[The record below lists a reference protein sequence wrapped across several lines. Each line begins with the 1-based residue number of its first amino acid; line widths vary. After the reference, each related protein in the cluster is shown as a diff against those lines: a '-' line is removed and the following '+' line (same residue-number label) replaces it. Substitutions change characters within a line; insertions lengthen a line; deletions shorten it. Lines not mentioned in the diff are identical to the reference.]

1 VLLPTEQVSALLF
14 IPGQPDTM
22 CRASVGE
29 TVILPCN
36 ITSSGELDLS
46 DSKIYWQKGSVL
58 VHFFHNGVDSL
69 GYQDMNYHGRTSIF
83 LDEMKHGNFSLQLS
97 NVRTDDTAVYTCIYK
112 EGRAPFKKTQKSEIE
127 LTVSAAGYLKAF
139 SVFNLSDPGQTSPR
153 SPGDAQGLDPLTF
166 SFHLL
171 VTLVVWHL

>member
-1 VLLPTEQVSALLF
+1 
-14 IPGQPDTM
+14 GQPDTT
-22 CRASVGE
+22 CHASVGE

-58 VHFFHNGVDSL
+58 VHFFHNGADSL
-69 GYQDMNYHGRTSIF
+69 DCQDTNYHGRTSIF

-97 NVRTDDTAVYTCIYK
+97 NVRKNDTAVYTCIYK
-112 EGRAPFKKTQKSEIE
+112 EGRTLSKKTQKSEIE
-127 LTVSAAGYLKAF
+127 LTVS
-139 SVFNLSDPGQTSPR
+139 DPGQVSPR
-153 SPGDAQGLDPLTF
+153 SPGDAQGLHTLTF

>member
-1 VLLPTEQVSALLF
+1 LSAF
-14 IPGQPDTM
+14 YPGEPDTT
-22 CRASVGE
+22 CQAFVGE

-46 DSKIYWQKGSVL
+46 NSKLYWQKESVL
-58 VHFFHNGVDSL
+58 VHFFHNGADSL
-69 GYQDMNYHGRTSIF
+69 DYQDMNYHDRTSLF
-83 LDEMKHGNFSLQLS
+83 LDEVKHGNFSLQLS
-97 NVRTDDTAVYTCIYK
+97 NVRLDDTAVYTCIYK
-112 EGRAPFKKTQKSEIE
+112 QSRTPSWKTQKSRIK
-127 LTVSAAGYLKAF
+127 LYVSATVYSKAF
-139 SVFNLSDPGQTSPR
+139 SVFNLSGPGKASPR